1 MENNNLPL
9 NNSLLIDE
17 NKDNDFFTEN
27 IEINTKSKV
36 EENIINCRIDI
47 HEKLQ
52 PPPISMYIKNDNE
65 EIAMFTKG
73 NFSIVTGPPKAR
85 KTFLLSMLMA
95 TSIKGQFSIFRTA
108 TKGVNIL
115 FDTEQSKYKT
125 QQITK
130 RICNLSESFNTDNF
144 QVYSLRTLNPLE
156 RLELIE
162 KVLNETENINYVA
175 IDGIIDLDTDLILN
189 VEQAQNIVFKLMQW
203 TEKHNIHISCVLHFN
218 KTSNTL
224 TGHLGTFSQRKADAI
239 IQVTKSKDNENITI
253 VEATDTREKS
263 FKPFAFSVDEKG
275 LPYILEDFV
284 IEKSVK
290 AIKEKV
296 EKKQK
301 PTPVKVEENIHFA
314 IIEDLFRHKT
324 DYSYT
329 DLYKLIKIKVEEKIA
344 FIGDNIAKQY
354 ITYYVMKGYILKVKV
369 LKGKPIYTNNIKP
382 QLEL

>member
-1 MENNNLPL
+1 MENNNLPS
-9 NNSLLIDE
+9 NNSLLLVE
-17 NKDNDFFTEN
+17 NKDSNFFTEN

-52 PPPISMYIKNDNE
+52 PPPISMYIKNDNK
-65 EIAMFTKG
+65 EIAMLTKG

-95 TSIKGQFSIFRTA
+95 SSIKGQFSIFRTA

-130 RICNLSESFNTDNF
+130 RICNLSNSFNTDNF

-203 TEKHNIHISCVLHFN
+203 TEKYNIHISCVLHFN

-224 TGHLGTFSQRKADAI
+224 TGHLGTFAQRKADAI

-253 VEATDTREKS
+253 VEATDTREKA

-284 IEKSVK
+284 IEKRAK
-290 AIKEKV
+290 TTKEKV
-296 EKKQK
+296 EKKLK
-301 PTPVKVEENIHFA
+301 PIPSNIDENKHLE
-314 IIEDLFRHKT
+314 IIESLFNSKSE
-324 DYSYT
+324 YSYIE
-329 DLYKLIKIKVEEKIA
+329 LWKEIKKIVENKIE
-344 FIGDNIAKQY
+344 FIGDNMAKE
-354 ITYYVMKGYILKVKV
+354 YVSHYLINNYILKIEG
-369 LKGKPIYTNNIKP
+369 LKGKSIYTNNIQP
-382 QLEL
+382 QLDF

>member
-1 MENNNLPL
+1 MENNNLPS

-17 NKDNDFFTEN
+17 NKDTNFFTGN

-52 PPPISMYIKNDNE
+52 PPPVSMYIKNDNE
-65 EIAMFTKG
+65 EIAMLTKG

-162 KVLNETENINYVA
+162 KVLSETENINFVA
-175 IDGIIDLDTDLILN
+175 IDGIIDLDSDLILN

-284 IEKSVK
+284 IEKSAK

-344 FIGDNIAKQY
+344 FIGDNIAKEY
-354 ITYYVMKGYILKVKV
+354 VSFYVMKGFILKVEAS
-369 LKGKPIYTNNIKP
+369 KGKFIYTNNIQP
-382 QLEL
+382 QLDY

>member
-1 MENNNLPL
+1 MENNNLPS
-9 NNSLLIDE
+9 NNSLLDAE
-17 NKDNDFFTEN
+17 HKDSNFFTEN

-95 TSIKGQFSIFRTA
+95 SSIKGQFSIFKCA
-108 TKGVNIL
+108 TKGVNIF

-125 QQITK
+125 QYITK

-144 QVYSLRTLNPLE
+144 QVYSLRTLDPFE

-162 KVLNETENINYVA
+162 KVLSETENINFVA
-175 IDGIIDLDTDLILN
+175 IDGIIDLDTDVISN
-189 VEQAQNIVFKLMQW
+189 IEQAQNIVSKLMLW
-203 TEKHNIHISCVLHFN
+203 TEKYNIHIVGVLHFN
-218 KTSNTL
+218 KTSNTP
-224 TGHLGTFSQRKADAI
+224 TGHLGTFALRKADAI
-239 IQVTKSKDNENITI
+239 IQVTKSKNNENITI
-253 VEATDTREKS
+253 VEVVEAREKA

-284 IEKSVK
+284 IEKSAK

-344 FIGDNIAKQY
+344 FIGDNIAKDY
-354 ITYYVMKGYILKVKV
+354 IAFYVMKGFILKVNAS
-369 LKGKPIYTNNIKP
+369 KGKVIYTNNIQP